1 MQEYNSAE
9 VKTLIQT
16 ELEDSLE
23 GMLREGARRM
33 LQAALEMEVATYI
46 DPCKGCVDDQG
57 HRQVVRNGHQQPRTL
72 VSGVGPLA
80 VRQPRVHDRR
90 GDQPFARFYRG
101 ICAAPPASTR

>member
-16 ELEDSLE
+16 GLEDSLE

-46 DPCKGCVDDQG
+46 DQCKGCVDDQG
-57 HRQVVRNGHQQPRTL
+57 HRQVVRNGHQHSLYTGEWGR
-72 VSGVGPLA
+72 SVG
-80 VRQPRVHDRR
+80 
-90 GDQPFARFYRG
+90 G
-101 ICAAPPASTR
+101 PATPGA

>member
-33 LQAALEMEVATYI
+33 LQAALEMEVGTDHY
-46 DPCKGCVDDQG
+46 PV
-57 HRQVVRNGHQQPRTL
+57 
-72 VSGVGPLA
+72 
-80 VRQPRVHDRR
+80 
-90 GDQPFARFYRG
+90 
-101 ICAAPPASTR
+101 